1 MLSSMVGVIIALT
14 LLGYA
19 FHLAEAHS
27 PAVTAGAASTCPAPD
42 CSTCL
47 HQVSRSLLFFFCF
60 MPWGPDS
67 RGWRGGGEALHPPCP

>member
-1 MLSSMVGVIIALT
+1 MLSSMAGVIIALT

-27 PAVTAGAASTCPAPD
+27 PAVTHGGSSTCPAPD

-47 HQVSRSLLFFFCF
+47 HQVRWTLLFVLSVPAVVPSGSF
-60 MPWGPDS
+60 PLTAS
-67 RGWRGGGEALHPPCP
+67 SISIV